1 MWRCMLLIIV
11 LLAEQG
17 RKEAA
22 ALITLVRRASLV
34 AGLLHARTLARAHLT
49 ARSSARHAL
58 AHAVSMPAT
67 AILSHHFL
75 LVFTQSDDVHVVRRR
90 TIDQGIPRRAP

>member
-1 MWRCMLLIIV
+1 MIFLIVV

-22 ALITLVRRASLV
+22 ALINLVRRASLV
-34 AGLLHARTLARAHLT
+34 AGLLHERTLARAHLT
-49 ARSSARHAL
+49 VRSSARHAL
-58 AHAVSMPAT
+58 SRAVSMTAK

-75 LVFTQSDDVHVVRRR
+75 LRVHVK
-90 TIDQGIPRRAP
+90 